1 MKDRKPD
8 YLPCPKESLH
18 VSFSSNKLT
27 KTAPCITLKTSNHT
41 FRHNKTVC
49 NVALNWTAQVH
60 DTDTVGLTGL
70 NSLTANHTQ
79 GRCYFF

>member
-8 YLPCPKESLH
+8 YLLCSKESLH

-27 KTAPCITLKTSNHT
+27 KTAPGITLKTNNHT

-49 NVALNWTAQVH
+49 NVALNWTAQVQ
-60 DTDTVGLTGL
+60 DTDTVGLIGF
-70 NSLTANHTQ
+70 NSNSKPHTRQ
-79 GRCYFF
+79 MLLF